1 MRRMLATTIDELR
14 SIALDA
20 GDAAGYFPA
29 LYARVTDRIRTAA
42 ADGRFEDPERMQE
55 FAHAFAHWYV
65 RPRTG
70 QAALPGCWRAAF
82 DVAGDDGLMIVQHL
96 LLGINAHVNHDLP
109 QVVVERAPASG
120 DLTVLRADFNAVN
133 DILAE
138 TIPSVLASLG
148 AVSRWVNVVAS
159 RGGGRMFDFSLR
171 VARTAPGTRPSGC
184 NGPIPRI
191 VRQRSRHSTVWFACS
206 PISSPTPVLRLRGAC
221 RRPTGGGTR
230 SANCHQETARQ
241 PRLSRCGS
249 PRSPARRRTEG
260 RQPGPVDASVGVAEL
275 GLEGV
280 RLGLQR
286 VAVVRGRMVDVRR

>member
-29 LYARVTDRIRTAA
+29 LYARVTDRIQTAA

-120 DLTVLRADFNAVN
+120 DLTDLRTDFNAVN

-171 VARTAPGTRPSGC
+171 VARTRAWDTAVRLQRTDPADRPAEVEELDGLVRVLAYLVANPGAPASWGVS
-184 NGPIPRI
+184 
-191 VRQRSRHSTVWFACS
+191 V
-206 PISSPTPVLRLRGAC
+206 
-221 RRPTGGGTR
+221 
-230 SANCHQETARQ
+230 
-241 PRLSRCGS
+241 
-249 PRSPARRRTEG
+249 ARRLEEHDPRTVT
-260 RQPGPVDASVGVAEL
+260 RKLL
-275 GLEGV
+275 GNLV
-280 RLGLQR
+280 
-286 VAVVRGRMVDVRR
+286 